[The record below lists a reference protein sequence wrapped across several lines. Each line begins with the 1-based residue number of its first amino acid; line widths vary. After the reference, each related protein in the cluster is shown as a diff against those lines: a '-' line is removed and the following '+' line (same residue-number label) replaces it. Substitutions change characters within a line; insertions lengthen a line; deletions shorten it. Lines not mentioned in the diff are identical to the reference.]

1 MNAFNDHVIVK
12 ISKNTGLAQIVKK
25 SCPFNIGNG
34 EVWHYLAVKKQFSAL
49 LRGILLFELP
59 SFFCNKKQ
67 TICSKTKGLWPCF
80 SNEIFLNY
88 NVLFG

>member
-49 LRGILLFELP
+49 FRGIL
-59 SFFCNKKQ
+59 
-67 TICSKTKGLWPCF
+67 
-80 SNEIFLNY
+80 
-88 NVLFG
+88 